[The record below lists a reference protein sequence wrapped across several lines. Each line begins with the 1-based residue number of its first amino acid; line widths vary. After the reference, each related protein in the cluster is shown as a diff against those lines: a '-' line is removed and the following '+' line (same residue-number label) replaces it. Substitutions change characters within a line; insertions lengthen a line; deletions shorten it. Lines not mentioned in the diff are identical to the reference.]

1 MARKHGLAVIQE
13 VMELWLKSTNIKPFP
28 SLEQQLSEPPEVL
41 YCCEDYRDFVE
52 FAMTTANRL
61 ETDVAKRSQKISV
74 NVHGHYGSQEDR
86 LLAKEKAVQRMHE
99 RELQRRRQE
108 ASGLH
113 TSYQNAYMYQEE
125 DSDNLGYTQ
134 AAETKKP
141 SKKETA
147 GTKGGGGDK
156 GNGVGEKP
164 LKGGGGSF
172 DVESTGGHS
181 IHRHAPALHPTAG
194 GPLGGFGA
202 LNNEVSRQMKTIN
215 YQLSSQRCLEEGWT
229 LRVPSPLN
237 LDDPDTEIFV
247 PEPFHPMA
255 LVSGQVQGR
264 EIIQKFYPNGT
275 PFLIIFPDG
284 TGNVFY
290 PSGRIAI
297 LITSVTLGQNTYVVL
312 DDSTESQILAVFDAT
327 GCGTCYFMDG
337 KIRLNYDQQ
346 GGIELDLT
354 GSRRRSWIWKDHET
368 HVHAPP
374 FQPIVFGMNYFLS
387 VRVMSQENIALS
399 LTGKKRSCRFNVGTK
414 LKMVMPENYLDKFNE
429 YQLYIDEHKL
439 QIQSLMIKVNNLLK
453 FPKSPKLDSMLPPV
467 SLTSKQFKVNQ
478 KRQQLNSLSP
488 RNKEK
493 RITKQH
499 RLPPLDQTSVI
510 VN

>member
-1 MARKHGLAVIQE
+1 MMEKLTCLLTKLVTLMSMA
-13 VMELWLKSTNIKPFP
+13 MLWACSVESVNSVVPILNHSHLWSN
-28 SLEQQLSEPPEVL
+28 SCLSPQEVL

-125 DSDNLGYTQ
+125 DSDNLGYTH

-202 LNNEVSRQMKTIN
+202 LNNEGLHSD
-215 YQLSSQRCLEEGWT
+215 SQ
-229 LRVPSPLN
+229 
-237 LDDPDTEIFV
+237 
-247 PEPFHPMA
+247 
-255 LVSGQVQGR
+255 
-264 EIIQKFYPNGT
+264 PNMCVW
-275 PFLIIFPDG
+275 L
-284 TGNVFY
+284 
-290 PSGRIAI
+290 
-297 LITSVTLGQNTYVVL
+297 
-312 DDSTESQILAVFDAT
+312 
-327 GCGTCYFMDG
+327 
-337 KIRLNYDQQ
+337 
-346 GGIELDLT
+346 
-354 GSRRRSWIWKDHET
+354 
-368 HVHAPP
+368 HV
-374 FQPIVFGMNYFLS
+374 
-387 VRVMSQENIALS
+387 NIALTFTH
-399 LTGKKRSCRFNVGTK
+399 LHTF
-414 LKMVMPENYLDKFNE
+414 
-429 YQLYIDEHKL
+429 
-439 QIQSLMIKVNNLLK
+439 
-453 FPKSPKLDSMLPPV
+453 
-467 SLTSKQFKVNQ
+467 
-478 KRQQLNSLSP
+478 
-488 RNKEK
+488 
-493 RITKQH
+493 
-499 RLPPLDQTSVI
+499 
-510 VN
+510 

>member
-1 MARKHGLAVIQE
+1 YH
-13 VMELWLKSTNIKPFP
+13 
-28 SLEQQLSEPPEVL
+28 
-41 YCCEDYRDFVE
+41 
-52 FAMTTANRL
+52 
-61 ETDVAKRSQKISV
+61 
-74 NVHGHYGSQEDR
+74 
-86 LLAKEKAVQRMHE
+86 
-99 RELQRRRQE
+99 
-108 ASGLH
+108 
-113 TSYQNAYMYQEE
+113 
-125 DSDNLGYTQ
+125 
-134 AAETKKP
+134 
-141 SKKETA
+141 
-147 GTKGGGGDK
+147 
-156 GNGVGEKP
+156 GVGS
-164 LKGGGGSF
+164 L
-172 DVESTGGHS
+172 
-181 IHRHAPALHPTAG
+181 
-194 GPLGGFGA
+194 
-202 LNNEVSRQMKTIN
+202 
-215 YQLSSQRCLEEGWT
+215 LEEGWT

-439 QIQSLMIKVNNLLK
+439 HIQSLMIKVNNLLK

-488 RNKEK
+488 RNKEE